1 MGKGITRRI
10 FKGDRVVWTI
20 FFILCALSLIE
31 VFSATSRQTYGS
43 GNYWQPITKHALF
56 LIAGVGVVWFI
67 HNLKIEWIKL
77 FTKLIYLSGVIFL
90 IYALVGG
97 DRVNDSARWVTLL
110 GVRFQPLEIAKM
122 GLVMMTALVLAK
134 AQTKDGTFLSLTSA
148 MSLINLRPQNEN
160 NIKDYTMMTII
171 AISIIPCGLI
181 FLENLST
188 VVIVGATLLM
198 MMFIGQVNKWH
209 MLTLIGSA
217 VVAGGLC
224 LTLIMATP
232 ESAKD
237 GNSFQRKM
245 LTWKHRLVDVSGAD
259 KNMTPEQFY
268 KHSLREGN
276 EQKMYSKLAIGTSG
290 LFGKGP
296 GNSVQRDFIPH
307 AYSDFIYSIIV
318 EELGWIGGVAVLLL
332 YLTLL
337 YRSGKIA
344 SKCEE
349 PYPAFL
355 VMGVAILITM
365 QAMMHMHISVGDFVT
380 GQPLPL
386 VSQGGTSILINCVYI
401 GIILSVSRYVK
412 RFNKEESNENIT
424 NTPVAE

>member
-1 MGKGITRRI
+1 MGRGITRRI
-10 FKGDRVVWTI
+10 FKGDRVVWAV

-56 LIAGVGVVWFI
+56 LLAGVGVVWFI

-77 FTKLIYLSGVIFL
+77 FTKLIYMAGVVFL
-90 IYALVGG
+90 IYALIGG
-97 DRVNDSARWVTLL
+97 DRLNDSARWVTLF
-110 GVRFQPLEIAKM
+110 GIRFQPLEIAKI
-122 GLVMMTALVLAK
+122 GLVMMTALILAK

-148 MSLINLRPQNEN
+148 MSLIHLRPQNEDSN
-160 NIKDYTMMTII
+160 KDYTMLTII

-188 VVIVGATLLM
+188 VVIVGLTILM
-198 MMFIGQVNKWH
+198 MMWIGRVNKWH
-209 MLTLIGSA
+209 MFALVGSL
-217 VVAGGLC
+217 VLVGGLC
-224 LTLIMATP
+224 LTVILSTP

-245 LTWKHRLVDVSGAD
+245 LTWKHRIVDVSDAD
-259 KNMTPEQFY
+259 KNMTPKEYY
-268 KHSLREGN
+268 KHSLKEGN
-276 EQKMYSKLAIGTSG
+276 EQKMYSRLAIGTSG

-307 AYSDFIYSIIV
+307 AYSDFIYSIII

-337 YRSGKIA
+337 YRSGKVA
-344 SKCEE
+344 SKCDD
-349 PYPAFL
+349 PYATFL
-355 VMGVAILITM
+355 VMGVAIIITT
-365 QAMMHMHISVGDFVT
+365 QALMHMHISVGDFVT

-386 VSQGGTSILINCVYI
+386 VSLGGTSILINCVYI

-412 RFNKEESNENIT
+412 RLNKEENIENNNNI
-424 NTPVAE
+424 PVAE